1 MQENDFGAGFTLV
14 RLVAGSLAVGIL
26 AIVLRSLIA
35 RQGHRLRPAIGSR
48 AGCAPHLAGF
58 TGGVVGFLFVV
69 FLPRFFVVP
78 AGLFAAFAFG
88 VLLRRG
94 AYAAVRAFL
103 LVALA
108 ILWLGLV
115 PYGERMNRWS
125 ETVMG
130 AIRVD
135 ALITA
140 AMAAAWAFLGVW
152 LWRQPDR
159 QEVVEEVEDPADPEG
174 PITAGIRRR

>member
-1 MQENDFGAGFTLV
+1 MQENDFGAGSILE

-26 AIVLRSLIA
+26 AIILRVRLA
-35 RQGHRLRPAIGSR
+35 RQGHRPRPAIGSG

-58 TGGVVGFLFVV
+58 AGGVAGFLLVI

-78 AGLFAAFAFG
+78 AGLFAALAFG

-94 AYAAVRAFL
+94 ANAAIRALL

-108 ILWLGLV
+108 VLWLGLA

-135 ALITA
+135 AYITA
-140 AMAAAWAFLGVW
+140 AMAALWSFVGVW
-152 LWRQPDR
+152 LWRGADW
-159 QEVVEEVEDPADPEG
+159 QEVVEEVEDLADPEG
-174 PITAGIRRR
+174 PITAGIRKR